1 MSQNE
6 VQYAGEYQ
14 LHRCE
19 LISSSGVQSEIT
31 NLIIEINLFEDIFKS
46 TMTGSVIFADT
57 NNLVDNMPIV
67 GQEFLAFKVTTPS
80 LEQSDLDF
88 DYTEN
93 VFCVY
98 EIGSRNSGT
107 NSEMVEIKICSP
119 ELLRNERTRVSK
131 SFESTV
137 SETVLSLLTDPKY
150 INTKKDIFIEPS
162 LGIRKIVSPNFHP
175 FSLIKTLSQEAIANN
190 NNSPHFLF
198 FENTKGFHFRSLQSL
213 YSEGISGQF
222 HYGEKGFEDKYDASG
237 SSGKIAQGYKRIL
250 QFTTPQKNNV
260 LQDINGGMLG
270 STLIMHDI
278 YNKKYTK
285 STFSYFDNHN
295 DFERLEGDT
304 QMYAPTKYNRV
315 IIDDQ
320 NNTVGSFTDARI
332 HVHPTSTTVD
342 DIDAQY
348 MEENPETVEN
358 LVSQGVDRSLAK
370 AAIEQRQQE
379 RGQEQTNPNYASN
392 KADKW
397 LLQRQQRIHELNT
410 GMVVNMTI
418 NGNTAVAV
426 GQIIDLSIP
435 VSGIDHENAGKSKQQ
450 SGRYLISKLRH
461 TFSNTTKTHLIS
473 LQATKDSNPIE
484 LESKA
489 SGQEPKKSGSSRVYQ
504 V

>member
-6 VQYAGEYQ
+6 VQYAGEFQ
-14 LHRCE
+14 LQRCE
-19 LISSSGVQSEIT
+19 LVSSSGQLADIT
-31 NLIIEINLFEDIFKS
+31 NIIVEINLFEDIFKS
-46 TMTGSVIFADT
+46 TMTGSVIFVDT

-67 GQEFLAFKVTTPS
+67 GQEFLAFKIFTPG
-80 LEQSDLDF
+80 LARSDLDF

-98 EIGSRNSGT
+98 EIGGRESST
-107 NSEMVEIKICSP
+107 NSEVVELKICSP

-137 SETVLSLLTDPKY
+137 SETVLSLLKDPKY
-150 INTKKDIFIEPS
+150 INTKKDIFIESS
-162 LGIRKIVSPNFHP
+162 LGIRVIVSPNFHP
-175 FSLIKTLSQEAIANN
+175 FSLIKNLSKEAIAYN

-198 FENTKGFHFRSLQSL
+198 FENTRGFHFRSLQSL
-213 YSEGISGQF
+213 YAEGISGQY
-222 HYGEKGFEDKYDASG
+222 HYGDKGFEDKYDADG
-237 SSGKIAQGYKRIL
+237 SSGAIAQGYKRIL
-250 QFTTPQKNNV
+250 QLSTPQKNNV
-260 LQDINGGMLG
+260 LLDINGGMLG

-332 HVHPTSTTVD
+332 HVHPTSITEND
-342 DIDAQY
+342 NDAQY
-348 MEENPETVEN
+348 MFSNPETVEN

-435 VSGIDHENAGKSKQQ
+435 VSGTDHENVGKSKQQ

>member
-6 VQYAGEYQ
+6 VQYAGEFQ
-14 LHRCE
+14 LQRCE
-19 LISSSGVQSEIT
+19 LVSSSGQLADIT
-31 NLIIEINLFEDIFKS
+31 NIIVEINLFEDIFKS
-46 TMTGSVIFADT
+46 TMTGSVIFVDT

-67 GQEFLAFKVTTPS
+67 GQEFLAFKIFTPG
-80 LEQSDLDF
+80 LARSDLDF

-98 EIGSRNSGT
+98 EIGGRESAT
-107 NSEMVEIKICSP
+107 NSEVVELKICSP

-137 SETVLSLLTDPKY
+137 SETVLSLLKDPKY
-150 INTKKDIFIEPS
+150 INTKKDIFIESS
-162 LGIRKIVSPNFHP
+162 LGIRVIVSPNFHP
-175 FSLIKTLSQEAIANN
+175 FSLIKNLSKEAIAYN

-198 FENTKGFHFRSLQSL
+198 FENTRGFHFRSLQSL
-213 YSEGISGQF
+213 YAEGISGQY
-222 HYGEKGFEDKYDASG
+222 HYGDKGFEDKYDADG
-237 SSGKIAQGYKRIL
+237 SSGAIAQGYKRIL
-250 QFTTPQKNNV
+250 QLSTPQKNNV
-260 LQDINGGMLG
+260 LLDINGGMLG

-304 QMYAPTKYNRV
+304 QFYAPTKYNRV

-332 HVHPTSTTVD
+332 HVHPTSITEND
-342 DIDAQY
+342 NDAQY
-348 MEENPETVEN
+348 MFSNPETVEN

-435 VSGIDHENAGKSKQQ
+435 VSGTDHENVGKSKQQ

-489 SGQEPKKSGSSRVYQ
+489 SGQEPKKSGSPRVYQ

>member
-6 VQYAGEYQ
+6 VQFAGEFQ
-14 LHRCE
+14 LQRCE
-19 LISSSGVQSEIT
+19 LISSSGVQADIT
-31 NLIIEINLFEDIFKS
+31 NIIVEINLFEDIFKS

-57 NNLVDNMPIV
+57 NNLVDNMPII
-67 GQEFLAFKVTTPS
+67 GQEFLAFKIFTPG
-80 LEQSDLDF
+80 LAQSDLDF

-98 EIGSRNSGT
+98 EIGNRESSTG
-107 NSEMVEIKICSP
+107 SEIVELKLCSP

-131 SFESTV
+131 SFEDTV
-137 SETVLSLLTDPKY
+137 SATVLSLLTDPKY

-162 LGIRKIVSPNFHP
+162 LGVRKIVSPNFHP
-175 FSLIKTLSQEAIANN
+175 FSLIKNLSQEAIASN

-198 FENTKGFHFRSLQSL
+198 FENTRGFNFRSLQSL
-213 YSEGISGQF
+213 YAEGVSGQY
-222 HYGEKGFEDKYDASG
+222 HYGDKGFEDRYDADG
-237 SSGKIAQGYKRIL
+237 SSGVIAQGFKRIL
-250 QFTTPQKNNV
+250 EFQTPQKNNA

-285 STFSYFDNHN
+285 STFSYFNNHN
-295 DFERLEGDT
+295 DFERLEGDS
-304 QMYAPTKYNRV
+304 QMYAPTKYNYV
-315 IIDDQ
+315 AIDDQ

-348 MEENPETVEN
+348 MEENPETVSD
-358 LVSQGVDRSLAK
+358 LVKQGVDSRLAQ
-370 AAIEQRQQE
+370 AEIARRQQE
-379 RGQEQTNPNYASN
+379 RGQDETNPNYASN

-418 NGNTAVAV
+418 NGNTTVAV
-426 GQIIDLSIP
+426 GQVIDLSIP
-435 VSGIDHENAGKSKQQ
+435 VAGIDHENVGKSKQQ

-461 TFSNTTKTHLIS
+461 TFSNTTRTHLIS

>member
-1 MSQNE
+1 MPQNE
-6 VQYAGEYQ
+6 VQFAGEFQ
-14 LHRCE
+14 LERCE
-19 LISSSGVQSEIT
+19 LISSSGVKSDIT
-31 NLIIEINLFEDIFKS
+31 NIIVEINLFEDIFKS

-57 NNLVDNMPIV
+57 NNLVDNMPII
-67 GQEFLAFKVTTPS
+67 GQEFLAFKIFTPG
-80 LEQSDLDF
+80 LARSDLDF

-98 EIGSRNSGT
+98 EIGNRQSST
-107 NSEMVEIKICSP
+107 SSEIVELKLCSP

-131 SFESTV
+131 SFEDTV
-137 SETVLSLLTDPKY
+137 SATVLSLLTDPKY

-162 LGIRKIVSPNFHP
+162 LGVRVIVSPNFHP
-175 FSLIKTLSQEAIANN
+175 FSLIKNLSQEAIAYN

-198 FENTKGFHFRSLQSL
+198 FENTRGFHFRSLQSL
-213 YSEGISGQF
+213 YADGVSGQY
-222 HYGEKGFEDKYDASG
+222 HYGDKGFEDRYEADG
-237 SSGKIAQGYKRIL
+237 SSGTIAQGFKRIL
-250 QFTTPQKNNV
+250 ELQTPQKNNA

-285 STFSYFDNHN
+285 STFSYFNNHN
-295 DFERLEGDT
+295 DFERLEGDA
-304 QMYAPTKYNRV
+304 QMYAPTKYNYV
-315 IIDDQ
+315 AIDDQ

-332 HVHPTSTTVD
+332 HVHPTSTTEND
-342 DIDAQY
+342 NDAQY
-348 MEENPETVEN
+348 MFSNPETVEN

-435 VSGIDHENAGKSKQQ
+435 VSGTDHENVGKSKQQ

-489 SGQEPKKSGSSRVYQ
+489 SGQEPKKSGSPRVYQ

>member
-6 VQYAGEYQ
+6 VQFAGEFQ
-14 LHRCE
+14 LQRCE
-19 LISSSGVQSEIT
+19 LISSSGVQADIT
-31 NLIIEINLFEDIFKS
+31 NIIVEINLFEDIFKS

-57 NNLVDNMPIV
+57 NNLVDNMPII
-67 GQEFLAFKVTTPS
+67 GQEFLAFKIFTPG
-80 LEQSDLDF
+80 LAQSDLDF

-98 EIGSRNSGT
+98 EIGNRESSTG
-107 NSEMVEIKICSP
+107 SEIVELKLCSP

-131 SFESTV
+131 SFEDTV
-137 SETVLSLLTDPKY
+137 SATVLSLLTDPKY

-162 LGIRKIVSPNFHP
+162 LGVRKIVSPNFHP
-175 FSLIKTLSQEAIANN
+175 FSLIKNLSQEAIASN

-198 FENTKGFHFRSLQSL
+198 FENTRGFNFRSLQSL
-213 YSEGISGQF
+213 YAEGVSGQY
-222 HYGEKGFEDKYDASG
+222 HYGDKGFEDRYDADG
-237 SSGKIAQGYKRIL
+237 SSGVIAQGFKRIL
-250 QFTTPQKNNV
+250 EFQTPQKNNA

-285 STFSYFDNHN
+285 STFSYFNNHN
-295 DFERLEGDT
+295 DFERLEGDS
-304 QMYAPTKYNRV
+304 QMYAPTKYNYV
-315 IIDDQ
+315 AIDDQ

-348 MEENPETVEN
+348 MEENPETVSD
-358 LVSQGVDRSLAK
+358 LVKQGVDSRLAQ
-370 AAIEQRQQE
+370 AEIARRQQE
-379 RGQEQTNPNYASN
+379 RGQDETNPNYASN

-418 NGNTAVAV
+418 NGNTSVAV
-426 GQIIDLSIP
+426 GQVIDLSIP
-435 VSGIDHENAGKSKQQ
+435 VAGIDHENVGKSKQQ

-461 TFSNTTKTHLIS
+461 TFSNTTRTHLIS

>member
-304 QMYAPTKYNRV
+304 QFYAPTKYNRV

-332 HVHPTSTTVD
+332 HVHPTSTTEN

-379 RGQEQTNPNYASN
+379 RGQDQTNPNYASN

-418 NGNTAVAV
+418 NGNTTVAV

-435 VSGIDHENAGKSKQQ
+435 VPGVDHENIGKSKQQ

-461 TFSNTTKTHLIS
+461 TFSQPNRTHVIS
-473 LQATKDSNPIE
+473 LQATKDSSPVE